1 MNRLD
6 GDPKDGLK
14 IGIVCP
20 YSFDVPGGVQG
31 HVIDLAKALRALG
44 HTVNVLGPAGVPD
57 GELPEFVTPAGR
69 AVGVRYNGSVA
80 RLTFGPVAYARVRR
94 WLAEHD
100 FDVLHLHEPI
110 APSLSMLA
118 LAVADGPI
126 VATFHT
132 ATVRSRALT
141 TFQGVLRPLLEKITA
156 RIAVSPLARRVQV
169 EHLGGDAV
177 EIPNGVD
184 TSFFA
189 RADQLPGYPK
199 PGERTVGFVGRFDEP
214 RKGMDVLLNGLRA
227 MPSPPSRLLVV
238 GRGDQASLLRRAG
251 SELAARIDLLGP
263 VDDEV
268 KASALRSMDVYCAP
282 NTGGESFGMVVTEAL
297 AAGAPVLASD
307 LDAFRRVLDD
317 GRAGL
322 LVPAGDSGALAAELA
337 VLLDDEQRRAELS
350 AAGRARAA
358 HYDWPVVAASVL
370 RVYEVAIAAD
380 PRRLAAGRPGDPVHI
395 DEAS

>member
-1 MNRLD
+1 MSLR
-6 GDPKDGLK
+6 

-20 YSFDVPGGVQG
+20 YSFDVPGGVQT
-31 HVIDLAKALRALG
+31 HVLELARALRALG
-44 HTVNVLGPAGVPD
+44 HRVDVLAPAEMSRDEPG
-57 GELPEFVTPAGR
+57 LPEFVTPAGR

-80 RLTFGPVAYARVRR
+80 RLTFGPLAYARVRR

-110 APSLSMLA
+110 APSLSMIA

-132 ATVRSRALT
+132 ATARSRALA
-141 TFQGVLRPLLEKITA
+141 TFQGVLRPMLEKVTA

-184 TSFFA
+184 LPRFA
-189 RADQLPGYPK
+189 EAKPLPGYPRS
-199 PGERTVGFVGRFDEP
+199 GLRTVGFLGRFVEP
-214 RKGMDVLLNGLRA
+214 RKGMDVLLDALGGLPAERA
-227 MPSPPSRLLVV
+227 AGIGLLVV
-238 GRGDQASLLRRAG
+238 GRGDPGWLRRRAG
-251 SELAARIDLLGP
+251 ALADRMQVLTDA
-263 VDDEV
+263 DDDT

-282 NTGGESFGMVVTEAL
+282 NLGGESFGMVIIEAM
-297 AAGAPVLASD
+297 AAGCAVVASE
-307 LDAFRRVLDD
+307 LDAFRRVLDA

-322 LVPAGDSGALAAELA
+322 LVPTGDPAALRGALLSLLDNDRGRAELA
-337 VLLDDEQRRAELS
+337 
-350 AAGRARAA
+350 AAGQARVARW
-358 HYDWPVVAASVL
+358 DWRVVAREVL

-380 PRRLAAGRPGDPVHI
+380 PRRLSAGTG
-395 DEAS
+395 